1 MDTKIRSRSD
11 EKGFGSD
18 DDDRSTEVP
27 NDLLVTT
34 GKKEHSVLEK
44 KDREE
49 NEENKQCCKQKDKAA
64 CSSLASVYAAV
75 FLDIIGM
82 TLAMPVLPYLIK
94 SIAPS
99 TEVFPQLGLENFW
112 VGIPFAIYFVAHGVG
127 SAVLGR
133 ISDVIGRRPSVCCLQ
148 PSMLD
153 FHGLDFRSKYFI

>member
-1 MDTKIRSRSD
+1 MNTKTCSRSD

-44 KDREE
+44 KAR
-49 NEENKQCCKQKDKAA
+49 EENKQKDKDV

-75 FLDIIGM
+75 ALDVIGM
-82 TLAMPVLPYLIK
+82 ALALPVLPYLIK

-112 VGIPFAIYFVAHGVG
+112 VGIPFAIYFLAHGVG

-133 ISDVIGRRPSVCCLQ
+133 ISDRIGRRPSVCRLQ
-148 PSMLD
+148 PPM
-153 FHGLDFRSKYFI
+153 LDFRSKYFI